1 GMSKSQGYVD
11 WKELLSDIA
20 EELSLDI
27 NKEDDLISLAQFHV
41 NEKKGATK
49 LTRKII
55 EEFSEQAEPSEVH
68 NIIARLPIKTFWT
81 TNYDTLIE
89 DSL

>member
-1 GMSKSQGYVD
+1 MSKNQGYVD

-41 NEKKGATK
+41 NEKKVLQNSRG
-49 LTRKII
+49 R
-55 EEFSEQAEPSEVH
+55 
-68 NIIARLPIKTFWT
+68 
-81 TNYDTLIE
+81 
-89 DSL
+89 